1 METHITES
9 IRIIQLSVAL
19 IILLIAVA
27 TLVNVLTGRL
37 RRNINRARVVKK
49 RLRNLSGNQAA
60 VVRTESQLLMR
71 RSSPITAVPRRGCA
85 VSRSEHP

>member
-1 METHITES
+1 METHITEI
-9 IRIIQLSVAL
+9 IRIIQLGVAL

-37 RRNINRARVVKK
+37 RRNINRARVVRE

-71 RSSPITAVPRRGCA
+71 RASAITAVPRRGCA